1 MTLNHFSVQRL
12 QESLGSILEAF
23 ETSHRKRLFFSWSV
37 FIIGLIIYISAQS
50 YLVLGPLWTR
60 ALPPEVDDSL
70 AYLVRTQEMEECP
83 SQDCLAI
90 KDLRKQIYEGSD
102 DSGVKWQRHLA
113 TFPFPLYH
121 PLFSA
126 ILLFAKKWTLDLVTA
141 YKIVWSLAPLFFGI
155 GFACLLSAIWGRT
168 AAGLA
173 LGLLAFRV
181 FPGSGLHYVT
191 PANLAMGICVLVWA
205 RIIFR
210 RGDAPW
216 TLVFGSIA
224 ALAMHPL
231 GGLYSLISAF
241 LTLTVSETNRKKR
254 IWVAFFSLF
263 LVMSL
268 ALLVPLLL
276 EKPYVFKPFDY
287 LRHFPE
293 IAQLIQNFLSATGG
307 ALIQTV
313 RLKAGLFG
321 SFSLF
326 CLMLCIGFFAAPK
339 ARRKIAV
346 GIIFIYTIF
355 LFLTLFHS
363 DPTWTPGELFWRT
376 CIPLVV
382 ICFGAVGKCACF
394 ASEKSLALFK
404 GYLRD
409 PDRTSEFSIQNA
421 WPILILALV
430 SGYSFEMVLSGSEQ
444 IYATQKY
451 MQNRMA
457 YNFDSAQTDLLL
469 SEAETGDRVLYTST
483 MIMASY
489 FIHGA
494 MQLGAVY
501 YHPVLKRT
509 NIASEWLQREDL
521 RFAVA
526 YNPTVY
532 HPSLEG
538 LDEKNRNIT
547 GPEFHFS
554 PLNKPRKYG
563 PISREG
569 FISAADFKWI
579 QVNVKESDFPKHL
592 RILIRNPGESSRV
605 RLVPVKDNG
614 VPLWQFKTKTIPA
627 QWTGWVELD
636 IDEAIRVRR
645 FRIILP
651 RGQPQF
657 SIGGIVFGNDKN
669 LWPWA
674 QKAVL
679 TLHAKEPDTGK
690 ILLIFDPALILPPP
704 LNKRKITVLNDHGS
718 SVLFRV
724 DRSCPSGKN
733 EVQGERIGGL
743 Y

>member
-1 MTLNHFSVQRL
+1 MKLKYFSFQRL
-12 QESLGSILEAF
+12 HESLGSIMESF
-23 ETSHRKRLFFSWSV
+23 ETSHRKQLFFSWSV
-37 FIIGLIIYISAQS
+37 FLIGMIIYISAQS

-70 AYLVRTQEMEECP
+70 AYLVRTQEMIECP

-90 KDLRKQIYEGSD
+90 KDLRKQIHEESD
-102 DSGVKWQRHLA
+102 NQDVKKQRNLA
-113 TFPFPLYH
+113 SFPFPRYH
-121 PLFSA
+121 SLFSA
-126 ILLFAKKWTLDLVTA
+126 TLLLIKKWSFDLVTA
-141 YKIVWSLAPLFFGI
+141 YKILWSLAPIFFGI

-173 LGLLAFRV
+173 LASLAFRV

-191 PANLAMGICVLVWA
+191 PANLAMGISVLVWA
-205 RIIFR
+205 RIISR
-210 RGDAPW
+210 QGDAPW
-216 TLVFGSIA
+216 TFVFGSIA

-231 GGLYSLISAF
+231 GALYSLISAL
-241 LTLTVSETNRKKR
+241 LTLTLSGYKRKQR

-263 LVMSL
+263 FVMSL
-268 ALLVPLLL
+268 AFIVPLLL
-276 EKPYVFKPFDY
+276 EKPYIFNPLGYLGPF
-287 LRHFPE
+287 PG
-293 IAQLIQNFLSATGG
+293 IARLIQNFLSATGG
-307 ALIQTV
+307 VLIQTV
-313 RLKAGLFG
+313 RLKDGLFG

-326 CLMLCIGFFAAPK
+326 CLMLCVGLFTAPR
-339 ARRKIAV
+339 ASRKSAM
-346 GIIFIYTIF
+346 GIISIYTFF
-355 LFLTLFHS
+355 LFFTLFHS
-363 DPTWTPGELFWRT
+363 DPTWTPGELFWRI

-382 ICFGAVGKCACF
+382 ILFGAVGKCACF
-394 ASEKSLALFK
+394 AVEKSLALFK

-489 FIHGA
+489 FVHGA

-501 YHPVLKRT
+501 YHPVFKGT
-509 NIASEWLQREDL
+509 NMASEWLQREDL

-547 GPEFHFS
+547 GPEFYFS
-554 PLNKPRKYG
+554 PLNKSRKYG

-569 FISAADFKWI
+569 FIPAADFKRI
-579 QVNVKESDFPKHL
+579 QVNARESDLPKRM
-592 RILIRNPGESSRV
+592 RILIRNPGESSWV
-605 RLVPVKDNG
+605 KVVPVKGNG
-614 VPLWQFKTKTIPA
+614 VPLWQSRTKDIPA
-627 QWTGWVELD
+627 QWTGWIELD
-636 IDEAIRVRR
+636 IDQFTKTSQ

-651 RGQPQF
+651 KGHPQF
-657 SIGGIVFGNDKN
+657 SIGGIVFGKDKN
-669 LWPWA
+669 HWPWA

-679 TLHAKEPDTGK
+679 TLLAKEPDTGR
-690 ILLIFDPALILPPP
+690 IVLVFDPFLILPPP
-704 LNKRKITVLNDHGS
+704 LNKRKIRVLDDRGS
-718 SVLFRV
+718 SVLFRI
-724 DRSCPSGKN
+724 DT
-733 EVQGERIGGL
+733 
-743 Y
+743 